1 MFMPEWIEQIS
12 IFLMTPTKL
21 HSLSNLI
28 WHSAWD
34 SRLNELTPYLPY
46 AYLPYWLSYC
56 FHVRVTFLL
65 HSRWPERKIMTT
77 KHFQFLREI
86 HSVHTTDVKNPHCCS
101 ICRCGYKYEYSLKRH
116 ILKSHVNR
124 AYISPSD
131 LEVFSKL
138 LESLPSVVIG
148 SRFGTHVFRP

>member
-1 MFMPEWIEQIS
+1 
-12 IFLMTPTKL
+12 MTPTKL

-34 SRLNELTPYLPY
+34 STPYLPY
-46 AYLPYWLSYC
+46 ACLPYWLSYC

-138 LESLPSVVIG
+138 LESLPTVVIASRLATLVFSSDHWFIKRGG
-148 SRFGTHVFRP
+148 SNQKHQPG